1 MQKHLKAVCKMK
13 KLLINIVCFFVT
25 FSVFAQNT
33 DAVLPEILLPE
44 IDINI
49 QDMKEIHVDTLE
61 DSGEFLN
68 IELDPLVK
76 PEITQSIK
84 VDLEKTLPPQE
95 ASRETPALDAGFSNS
110 KNLVWIEKEIP
121 VAPVS
126 GATLKDIYKHIYL
139 AIREGV
145 PFPVKNSEAFEVA
158 RVTQIIRDAANQ

>member
-1 MQKHLKAVCKMK
+1 MK

-84 VDLEKTLPPQE
+84 VDLEKTLP
-95 ASRETPALDAGFSNS
+95 ARLDEPDRKKPVDAQIKFGYGANNNMMADFVGEKEGFSAKDFDDN
-110 KNLVWIEKEIP
+110 KKLVAKAYN
-121 VAPVS
+121 V
-126 GATLKDIYKHIYL
+126 
-139 AIREGV
+139 
-145 PFPVKNSEAFEVA
+145 VKSERGTGMMGWTELPY
-158 RVTQIIRDAANQ
+158 N